1 MRWSNEMFYI
11 LLLNSFAGA
20 IAYGF
25 WMIAKS
31 GMAKKKKMKYVYPML
46 GIVEA
51 FSGNVCISESI
62 YACSWKSWII
72 LWNFI
77 FADTVH
83 LYGRMFDGRGM
94 DSRYDILFRKLY
106 QGILEI

>member
-31 GMAKKKKMKYVYPML
+31 GMAKKKKLKYVYPML

-51 FSGNVCISESI
+51 F
-62 YACSWKSWII
+62 
-72 LWNFI
+72 FI
-77 FADTVH
+77 FPVMFAYLKVSTHVPEVMDH
-83 LYGRMFDGRGM
+83 IMELYFCRHRSF
-94 DSRYDILFRKLY
+94 IW
-106 QGILEI
+106 QNV

>member
-11 LLLNSFAGA
+11 LLLNSFAGV

-25 WMIAKS
+25 WIIAKS
-31 GMAKKKKMKYVYPML
+31 GMAKKKKLKYVYPML

-51 FSGNVCISESI
+51 FSGNVYLSEDF
-62 YACSWKSWII
+62 YACSGKSWLI
-72 LWNFI
+72 LWNFV

-83 LYGRMFDGRGM
+83 LHGRMFDSRDM
-94 DSRYDILFRKLY
+94 DSRRDI
-106 QGILEI
+106 